1 MAMIEK
7 KWTFYTI
14 LHKFSLVP
22 NTNPNRS
29 LKKEKKEHKKTQ
41 KNIKELKLL
50 KASVFIILFMC
61 LFTIYIV
68 FYTFIDKLENKH
80 YLGLRMTLKA
90 TLYFYV

>member
-50 KASVFIILFMC
+50 KASVFIILF
-61 LFTIYIV
+61 I
-68 FYTFIDKLENKH
+68 
-80 YLGLRMTLKA
+80 
-90 TLYFYV
+90 LYFILLLINLKTKYYSSKDDFKK